1 MEVRGADTTAFHIPD
16 VSLSSAAI
24 RVFALSPCEM
34 GGEIM
39 LKYKRPPYSKQTD
52 IEHPDES
59 FY

>member
-1 MEVRGADTTAFHIPD
+1 MAFRLPD
-16 VSLSSAAI
+16 MSPSSAAI
-24 RVFALSPCEM
+24 RVSALSPCEM

-39 LKYKRPPYSKQTD
+39 LKYKRPPYSKKTD